1 MIAYDSGESKYRTIA
16 VPSIIIADI
25 VYVIDDNL
33 CILNGSS
40 FVINRRAHRAGKFL
54 FSSGVG
60 AANNSDILIL
70 SNTPSMLAAD
80 DDGIVLSLFCSSS
93 NNNFDDCNSSSTE
106 GFVYDCNG
114 V

>member
-60 AANNSDILIL
+60 AANNSDILI

>member
-40 FVINRRAHRAGKFL
+40 FVINRRAHRADKFL

-60 AANNSDILIL
+60 AANNSDIL
-70 SNTPSMLAAD
+70 SNTPSMLAAAD